1 MSGSSWFLAG
11 AEEIQLYKTN
21 QYENHA
27 LSVVEIPKRGP
38 VWKKDYKHHGLTQQ
52 SDLLCPLTSLSLS
65 FLICKMGTVVLTH
78 PLL

>member
-27 LSVVEIPKRGP
+27 LSVAEIPKRGP
-38 VWKKDYKHHGLTQQ
+38 V
-52 SDLLCPLTSLSLS
+52 
-65 FLICKMGTVVLTH
+65 
-78 PLL
+78 